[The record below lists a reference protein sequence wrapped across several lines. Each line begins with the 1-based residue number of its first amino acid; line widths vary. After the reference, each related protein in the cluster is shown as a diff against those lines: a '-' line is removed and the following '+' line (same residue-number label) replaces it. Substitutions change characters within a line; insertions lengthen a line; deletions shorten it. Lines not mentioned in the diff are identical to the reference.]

1 MNRQKI
7 VAGNWKMNND
17 YNQTKTLVNDLKQI
31 VKEDVCIMIAPS
43 YTNLSVAKDLLLD
56 SKIEVIAQNMHY
68 SSSGAYTGE
77 VSAEMLKAIGIDTVI
92 LGHSERRKYFNESDE
107 ELKSKV
113 DLALSYSMKI
123 IFCIGEEIV
132 DRKNNKHFEIVSNQ
146 ISNSLFHLD
155 DSFWSNIILAY
166 EPVWAI
172 GTGETATLDQI
183 QEMHSMIR
191 ENISE
196 RYSNQLANSL
206 SILYGGSV
214 KPENSKDI
222 FSLSDVDGGLIGGAS
237 LNAIDFNQIIN
248 SI

>member
-17 YNQTKTLVNDLKQI
+17 YHETKTLIDDLKQI
-31 VKEDVCIMIAPS
+31 VREDIRIMIAPS
-43 YTNLSVAKDLLLD
+43 YTNLSIAKDLL
-56 SKIEVIAQNMHY
+56 SNSNIEVIAQNMHY
-68 SSSGAYTGE
+68 SKSGAYTGE
-77 VSAEMLKAIGIDTVI
+77 ISAKMLKSIGIDRVI
-92 LGHSERRKYFNESDE
+92 LGHSERRKYFNETDD

-113 DLALSYSMKI
+113 DLALSSSIKT
-123 IFCIGEEIV
+123 IFCIGEEIE
-132 DRKNNKHFEIVSNQ
+132 DRRKNNHFEIVSNQ
-146 ISNSLFHLD
+146 ITNSLFHLD
-155 DSFWSNIILAY
+155 DNSWSNIILAY

-183 QEMHSMIR
+183 QEMHSLIR
-191 ENISE
+191 KNISE

-214 KPENSKDI
+214 KPTNSKDI
-222 FSLSDVDGGLIGGAS
+222 FSLNDVDGGLIGGAS
-237 LNAIDFNQIIN
+237 LKANDFKQIID